1 MYSLYWLRRSRT
13 SSLRRSSTANSSEM
27 TSAIFSATRS
37 GFDVSMVPGV
47 RLFTSCLEMYETNSL
62 AHSMLLARE
71 FVSYISKQLVK
82 SLTPG
87 TIETSNP
94 DLVAEKIAEV
104 ISEEL
109 AVEDRLND
117 EVRDLLSQYSEYMRR
132 ESVSYQEMFRRIKN
146 TLISQRK
153 VVKAS
158 GRDTGDAMKLSRDKV
173 TDISHK
179 VIEMLRKSRELRL
192 RNKDS
197 NAVRLEIVRLMTEV
211 LMTEDKVD
219 RAARAK
225 IRTQKRDIPEG
236 SEEWDILLRRYY
248 SEELK
253 KLGIDIAG
261 R

>member
-1 MYSLYWLRRSRT
+1 
-13 SSLRRSSTANSSEM
+13 
-27 TSAIFSATRS
+27 
-37 GFDVSMVPGV
+37 
-47 RLFTSCLEMYETNSL
+47 
-62 AHSMLLARE
+62 MLLARE
-71 FVSYISKQLVK
+71 VVSYISKQLVK

-94 DLVAEKIAEV
+94 DLVADKIADV

-132 ESVSYQEMFRRIKN
+132 EGVSYQEMFRRIKN

-173 TDISHK
+173 SDISHK
-179 VIEMLRKSRELRL
+179 IIEMLRKSRELRL

-197 NAVRLEIVRLMTEV
+197 NAVRLEIVRQMTDV

-248 SEELK
+248 AEELR
-253 KLGIDIAG
+253 KLAIDIAA

>member
-1 MYSLYWLRRSRT
+1 
-13 SSLRRSSTANSSEM
+13 
-27 TSAIFSATRS
+27 
-37 GFDVSMVPGV
+37 
-47 RLFTSCLEMYETNSL
+47 
-62 AHSMLLARE
+62 MLLARE
-71 FVSYISKQLVK
+71 FVAYISKQLVK
-82 SLTPG
+82 SLTNG

-132 ESVSYQEMFRRIKN
+132 EGVSYQEMFRRIKN

-173 TDISHK
+173 SDMSHK
-179 VIEMLRKSRELRL
+179 IIEMLRKSRELRL

-197 NAVRLEIVRLMTEV
+197 NAVRLEIVRQMTEV

-219 RAARAK
+219 RAARNK

-253 KLGIDIAG
+253 KLGIDIGG